1 MLQAH
6 SILWH
11 YLWVGPNVIL
21 LSLAVFLWHR
31 KVNKQF
37 PVFFAFAILGSL
49 EQLIVYAADVIPS
62 VSGDTFWRILW
73 AGLLLEALIK
83 FALVGEIFS
92 HVFGAYP
99 SVARLGKLAM
109 RGVGIILVV
118 VAALAAAYAP
128 IDNPNFTIIPHVHIL
143 EQTIYMI
150 ECGLLLF
157 IFAFA
162 AYFRLQ
168 WNNRDFGIAL
178 GLGISACV
186 HLATWAIMANGGMA
200 ESRHL
205 LDFLNMATYH
215 ASVLIWI
222 YYLIVPQNTVTTS
235 IAPLPPHSLESWNR
249 ELERLLQQ

>member
-11 YLWVGPNVIL
+11 YLWVGPNVIF
-21 LSLAVFLWHR
+21 LSLAVLLWRRNLH
-31 KVNKQF
+31 KQF
-37 PVFFAFAILGSL
+37 PIFFAFAILGSL
-49 EQLIVYAADVIPS
+49 EQLTLYAADVIPT
-62 VSGDTFWRILW
+62 VSGDTFWRVLW

-99 SVARLGKLAM
+99 AVARLGKLVM
-109 RGVGIILVV
+109 RGVGITLV
-118 VAALAAAYAP
+118 VAASLAAAFAP
-128 IDNPNFTIIPHVHIL
+128 IDNPNFTIISHAHIL

-157 IFAFA
+157 IFVFA
-162 AYFRLQ
+162 GYFQLQ

-186 HLATWAIMANGGMA
+186 HLATWAIMANGGLA

-222 YYLIVPQNTVTTS
+222 YYLLGPQNTVRKS
-235 IAPLPPHSLESWNR
+235 VGPLPSHPLDSWNR